1 LALFHPKKE
10 KLTANMG
17 VASGIGH
24 FFESIVEMIQGIF
37 VTIFHIFEGAISAV
51 LHFFQL
57 ALDTVFGLFKGFAHA
72 VENTLGFAVRKS
84 SSSPPA
90 FLPSS
95 VLLYVLAYPRHG
107 DVIADL
113 VQLDNFF
120 ILGTLAAV
128 VFGYLLLS
136 QRHGTTPASRTIKN

>member
-1 LALFHPKKE
+1 
-10 KLTANMG
+10 MG

-37 VTIFHIFEGAISAV
+37 ATIFHIFEGAISAV
-51 LHFFQL
+51 LSFFQL
-57 ALDTVFGLFKGFAHA
+57 ALDTVFGLFKGLAHT

-84 SSSPPA
+84 PSCLLLSFFPVSSP
-90 FLPSS
+90 
-95 VLLYVLAYPRHG
+95 VLLPHVLIYLFHEDDG
-107 DVIADL
+107 SDL
-113 VQLDNFF
+113 LNLDNFF

-136 QRHGTTPASRTIKN
+136 QRHGTTPAGRTVKN

>member
-1 LALFHPKKE
+1 
-10 KLTANMG
+10 MG

-72 VENTLGFAVRKS
+72 VENTLGFAV
-84 SSSPPA
+84 
-90 FLPSS
+90 
-95 VLLYVLAYPRHG
+95 H
-107 DVIADL
+107 
-113 VQLDNFF
+113 NFF